1 MEGFFRP
8 DRLPVGARSSSSTSE
23 TAHGAQGSADVQGK
37 KRAQGPEGRRSDWP
51 EGGSPSRDQ
60 SRPRLPLQGF
70 FGSFFG
76 ILPRGDRTERGG
88 RDDEQ
93 RSRTAEYS
101 HRSNRV
107 RQVVGRD
114 PDVLVLG
121 AHSALPRTSE
131 SPGRDQCPGPLVE
144 ARAARGSGV
153 CSPRRDRHAASWRRV
168 FLDGKG
174 ARGRQTRRTGVF
186 VSAPDGRFAEFNPP
200 LGKRSHAF
208 DGVPV
213 GSGMTA
219 DPSATRGTSYF
230 GGCACRVDS
239 RAIVSVRAGPT
250 SAIKSTECFKFRW
263 LAAIPHKPLR
273 SIATETATTRVRA
286 SVVEADARCTRSARP
301 DSPTRSPRPRS
312 SPKMTVQNT
321 VRASRWPTRIWELN
335 ETGMLELGARASG

>member
-8 DRLPVGARSSSSTSE
+8 DRLPVGARSPFSTSE

-101 HRSNRV
+101 YRSNRV

-114 PDVLVLG
+114 SDVPVLG
-121 AHSALPRTSE
+121 ARSALPGTSE
-131 SPGRDQCPGPLVE
+131 SPGGDQCPRPLVE
-144 ARAARGSGV
+144 ARAARRSGV
-153 CSPRRDRHAASWRRV
+153 CSPRRDRHAAPWRRV
-168 FLDGKG
+168 FLDGQG

-186 VSAPDGRFAEFNPP
+186 VSAPDGRLAESNSPLEKQSYAFDDSP
-200 LGKRSHAF
+200 LGS
-208 DGVPV
+208 GVP
-213 GSGMTA
+213 A
-219 DPSATRGTSYF
+219 DPSAP
-230 GGCACRVDS
+230 GGHPTLGAGR
-239 RAIVSVRAGPT
+239 IVSIRG
-250 SAIKSTECFKFRW
+250 
-263 LAAIPHKPLR
+263 
-273 SIATETATTRVRA
+273 
-286 SVVEADARCTRSARP
+286 
-301 DSPTRSPRPRS
+301 RS
-312 SPKMTVQNT
+312 SPSAPDRLRRSSPRNVSSSDGSPRSPT
-321 VRASRWPTRIWELN
+321 SR
-335 ETGMLELGARASG
+335 